1 MLSFPTWCLAWD
13 LRFNCVSSRDF
24 TRRHSEH
31 EERYNAVNT
40 PYTLIACKL
49 IKERFMT
56 ILTELTS
63 PTITMLTNDKTI
75 NLRGVIAKKCSEK
88 SLSSLAF
95 FFPSSSLSFV
105 AASYNIIFTIFVNA
119 LYQVKATIML
129 KVIMNRLNP
138 QVEIIAKEQVGF
150 RAGKAPQNRS

>member
-1 MLSFPTWCLAWD
+1 M
-13 LRFNCVSSRDF
+13 SSRDF

-75 NLRGVIAKKCSEK
+75 NLRGVIAKKNAPKK

-105 AASYNIIFTIFVNA
+105 AASYNIIFTTFVNA
-119 LYQVKATIML
+119 LNQVKATTRVML
-129 KVIMNRLNP
+129 KVIMNRLKP